1 MSEALDVNKEYLQF
15 EGRILE
21 KEGIFYLSYTNSS
34 VSFLAKG
41 SGVYMEFVTDQREAV
56 NFAGLR
62 VYVDGAPFG
71 EVVLDQ
77 TKKLYKMCS
86 LPDRKPHRIKV
97 IKITE
102 AAMSQAGLCDILIKD
117 GKILEETLPA
127 DERVKVEFIGDSITC
142 GYGVLGAPDS
152 EYDIR
157 EEDGER
163 SYGAFMAREMNW
175 NARYISASGYGMF
188 VEYTGNPENNVPKLY
203 PYINWFADRE
213 KKIEPGEF
221 EPAFIIVN
229 LGTNDSGFLGEKR
242 MQERFVSAYVSFLKL
257 LKGYHPDAGIICVL
271 GTLCTNGFV
280 FVKEAVTLALSAGLK
295 DIYALE
301 LPYHDVE
308 KDGMAS
314 GHPSVA
320 THKKDAARI
329 LDFMAKQ
336 GMIPTRKPV
345 G

>member
-1 MSEALDVNKEYLQF
+1 MNKEYLQF

-21 KEGIFYLSYTNSS
+21 KEGVYYLAYTNSS
-34 VSFLAKG
+34 VSFLARG
-41 SGVYMEFVTDQREAV
+41 SGVYMEFITGQREAV

-62 VYVDGAPFG
+62 VYVDGVPFG
-71 EVVLDQ
+71 EVVLDRP
-77 TKKLYKMCS
+77 KKLYKMCD
-86 LPDRKPHRIKV
+86 LPDRKPHRVKV
-97 IKITE
+97 VKITE
-102 AAMSQAGLCDILIKD
+102 AAMSQAGLCDIRIEE
-117 GKILEETLPA
+117 GGILEEAPLP

-157 EEDGER
+157 EEDGEC
-163 SYGAFMAREMNW
+163 SYGAFMAREMDW

-213 KKIEPGEF
+213 KKIQPGEF
-221 EPAFIIVN
+221 DPAFVIVN

-242 MQERFVSAYVSFLKL
+242 MQEGFVSAYVSFLKL
-257 LKGYHPDAGIICVL
+257 LKDLHPDAKVICVL
-271 GTLCTNGFV
+271 GTLCTNGFA
-280 FVKEAVTLALSAGLK
+280 FVKEAVSEALSAGLE

-301 LPYHDVE
+301 LPYHDVK

-320 THKKDAARI
+320 THRKDAARI
-329 LDFMAKQ
+329 LDFMTEQ
-336 GMIPTRKPV
+336 GLIPPRKPA